1 MSNSDKTATI
11 PMFYWSVER
20 NFNDERSGAVA
31 EWVSGS
37 PTKRVALVDHDI
49 HVIDVHDK
57 WEKIVDQIV
66 ECEHIISS
74 SLHGSVVA

>member
-1 MSNSDKTATI
+1 
-11 PMFYWSVER
+11 
-20 NFNDERSGAVA
+20 
-31 EWVSGS
+31 VSGS

-57 WEKIVDQIV
+57 WEKVVDQIV